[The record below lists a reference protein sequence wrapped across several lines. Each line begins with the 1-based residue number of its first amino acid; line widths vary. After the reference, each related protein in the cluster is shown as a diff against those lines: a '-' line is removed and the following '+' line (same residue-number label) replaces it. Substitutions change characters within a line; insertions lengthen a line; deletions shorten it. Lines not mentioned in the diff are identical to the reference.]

1 MKIAK
6 DAVVSFEYT
15 LTDPEGEVLDSS
27 EDGPMVYLHGHDQI
41 VKGLEKELTGKQAG
55 DALKV
60 TVSPEEGY
68 GEVGGG
74 APMNVPLS
82 ELPPDLEPEE
92 GMGLNAVGKNG
103 EEVTLWIREVKKD
116 SVMLSLDHP
125 LAGVTL
131 HFDVKIKDVR
141 KATKDELHHGHA
153 HGPDGH
159 HHH

>member
-6 DAVVSFEYT
+6 DAVVSFDYV
-15 LTDPEGEVLDSS
+15 LTDPDGEVIDSS
-27 EDGPMVYLHGHDQI
+27 EDGPMVYLHGQAQI
-41 VKGLEKELTGKQAG
+41 VKGLEKALTGKQAG
-55 DALKV
+55 DAMKV

-68 GEVGGG
+68 GAVGGG
-74 APMNVPLS
+74 APINIPLS
-82 ELPPDLEPEE
+82 DLPADLEAEV
-92 GMGLNAVGKNG
+92 GMGVNVIGKKG
-103 EEVTLWIREVKKD
+103 EEVTLWVREVNKD

-131 HFDVKIKDVR
+131 NFDVKIKDVR
-141 KATKDELHHGHA
+141 KATADELTHGHA